1 MLKELLYWYVFCLAF
16 YPSQCSR
23 CQTVNKVCI
32 RHARKVIMKII
43 FMETRYLDAEDEDN
57 LVVKTVFALKRTGS

>member
-1 MLKELLYWYVFCLAF
+1 
-16 YPSQCSR
+16 
-23 CQTVNKVCI
+23 
-32 RHARKVIMKII
+32 MKII